1 MECFFF
7 QKNREQKFSKF
18 PELLE
23 ERFKVRSEIEISRKF
38 LVMMPM
44 TDGIIL
50 GRFRVFTLL
59 LRSKFIVGKWWNDV
73 CELVVKTTLP
83 VNNSKKGNKGGC
95 VL

>member
-1 MECFFF
+1 
-7 QKNREQKFSKF
+7 
-18 PELLE
+18 
-23 ERFKVRSEIEISRKF
+23 
-38 LVMMPM
+38 MPM
-44 TDGIIL
+44 IDGIIL